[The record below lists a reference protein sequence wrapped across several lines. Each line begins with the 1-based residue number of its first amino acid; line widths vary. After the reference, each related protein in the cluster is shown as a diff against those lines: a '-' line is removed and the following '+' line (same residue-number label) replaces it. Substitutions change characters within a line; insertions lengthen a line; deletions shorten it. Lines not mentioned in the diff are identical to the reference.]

1 MIGRMQATTATDL
14 PAFTPV
20 TPTDPGEAAIQA
32 MERDG
37 VVCLRGAFDRGWLEL
52 LEGALEL
59 CVHQAGKDSYAV
71 KVPGDKGMFFTD
83 NFMWKRSPAFRR
95 FVFESPAADL
105 AKRLLRTETLTFYF
119 DFLLVKQPGASSAT
133 PWHQD
138 HSYWPIDG
146 RQVCNIW
153 TALDVIPREVGLRF
167 VKGSHRYETLYRAVS
182 FDPGAG
188 HPNEILE
195 RRLPPNFDAG
205 EFDPAD
211 STREILSW
219 DLQPG
224 DCLVWYS
231 RLFHGAPGNPSS
243 QRRAALS
250 TSWFGDDVTYKE
262 IPEGTGPTSRGENL
276 VPGGPMVCETFP
288 RVR

>member
-1 MIGRMQATTATDL
+1 MIRVMQSTTSTHA

-20 TPTDPGEAAIQA
+20 APGDPGEAAIQA

-37 VVCLRGAFDRGWLEL
+37 VVCLRGAFDRQWMDL
-52 LEGALEL
+52 LEGATEA
-59 CVHQAGKDSYAV
+59 CVRQAGKDSYAV
-71 KVPGDKGMFFTD
+71 KVPGEKGLFFTD
-83 NFMWKRSPAFRR
+83 NFMWKRIPEFRR
-95 FVFESPAADL
+95 FVFDSPAADL
-105 AKRLLRTETLTFYF
+105 AKRLLRTDTLTFYF
-119 DFLLVKQPGASSAT
+119 DFLLVKQAGTSSAT

-153 TALDVIPREVGLRF
+153 TALDVIPPATALRF
-167 VKGSHRYETLYRAVS
+167 VRGSHRYETLYRAVS
-182 FDPGAG
+182 FDPKKS
-188 HPNEILE
+188 HPHQILE

-219 DLQPG
+219 DMQPG

-231 RLFHGAPGNPSS
+231 RMFHSAPGNLSS
-243 QRRAALS
+243 QRRGALS

-276 VPGGPMVCETFP
+276 VVGGPMVCETFP